1 MIYNQAPTEIYPN
14 QTEELLSHKINI
26 DNQTEFLIRD
36 KKDLEKNF
44 QQTYKKI
51 QFAVNFGYWES
62 KKAVKESKEMQKL
75 QKKFTALKQKIRE
88 NQEISKEIKI
98 VLRGIQIERSNPKVN
113 Q

>member
-1 MIYNQAPTEIYPN
+1 MVYNQAPTEIYPN
-14 QTEELLSHKINI
+14 QFEDLLSHKINI
-26 DNQTEFLIRD
+26 DNQTKFLIRD

-44 QQTYKKI
+44 QQTYNNI
-51 QFAVNFGYWES
+51 CAVNLGYWES

-88 NQEISKEIKI
+88 NQELSKEIKTI
-98 VLRGIQIERSNPKVN
+98 LKGIQIERSNQLVK